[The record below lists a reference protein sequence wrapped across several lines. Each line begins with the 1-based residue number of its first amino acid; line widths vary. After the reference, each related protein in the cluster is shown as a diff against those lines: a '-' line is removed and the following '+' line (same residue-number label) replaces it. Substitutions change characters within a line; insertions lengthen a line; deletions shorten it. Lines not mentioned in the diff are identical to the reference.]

1 MIRLIRKYFSFLA
14 LFSFLLIVIVLS
26 VFQYKNYINEEIIK
40 LSTLNS
46 ILAQSIES
54 EVDRTVFIENIDK
67 KISGVK
73 IIYKDENEEYISE
86 NSGGNFTLGIS
97 SDNVSLTKMKIQVV
111 RELKDSALLGLST
124 TSNNVIGFV
133 AEKLPIYLLIFGV
146 LFIFTRFISQKLAIA
161 IIEPLLEYE
170 KKHVIENVS
179 RFPELNSFL
188 QSVDSKMVAKD
199 NEVNDVKR
207 EIDTINTI
215 INNMK
220 EGLLILDSKRR
231 ILMINSEAVKLLET
245 DKNSLGKS
253 VLYITRS
260 EELVRSLEQCYFGE
274 YSEGKIE
281 IQDKYIKF
289 YANPVYYENIITGAV
304 LLFIDETQRINAE
317 KIREEFSANV
327 SHELKTPLT
336 SIYGFAELL
345 SQNMVTDEKDRAEII
360 DRIYDEAKRLLTLID
375 EIIKIS
381 KLESVTQITE
391 EEVDFKTLATSIY
404 KHFAPIAK
412 EKNIELKID
421 ADGKFISN
429 TTMIW
434 ELIANLLENA
444 IKYNVENGRVE
455 VEMKVGN
462 EVEINI
468 SDTGIGI
475 ADEDLDRIFE
485 RFYRAEKS
493 RNKKSGGTG
502 LGLSIVKHIVK
513 NLKGKIDI
521 KSEVGKGTNIHII
534 LPKNETY

>member
-26 VFQYKNYINEEIIK
+26 VVQYKNYINEEITK

-46 ILAQSIES
+46 LLAQSIES

-97 SDNVSLTKMKIQVV
+97 SDNISLTKMKIQVV

-124 TSNNVIGFV
+124 TSNNFIGFV
-133 AEKLPIYLLIFGV
+133 AENMPVHLLILGV
-146 LFIFTRFISQKLAIA
+146 LFIFTRFISQKLVIT
-161 IIEPLLEYE
+161 ITEPLIEYE
-170 KKHVIENVS
+170 KKREIENIS
-179 RFPELNSFL
+179 KFPELNSFL

-360 DRIYDEAKRLLTLID
+360 DRIYEEAKRLLTLID

-521 KSEVGKGTNIHII
+521 KSEVGKGTKIHVI